1 MKGDPRTWIGI
12 LEHGDWERPGT
23 LEVGTWKQKK
33 DTRSRICTLRGDTR
47 SWTLE
52 EGHCEWRL
60 RDVH

>member
-1 MKGDPRTWIGI
+1 MDRDTRTWRLGEARDIGSW
-12 LEHGDWERPGT
+12 DS
-23 LEVGTWKQKK
+23 GTWTLKK